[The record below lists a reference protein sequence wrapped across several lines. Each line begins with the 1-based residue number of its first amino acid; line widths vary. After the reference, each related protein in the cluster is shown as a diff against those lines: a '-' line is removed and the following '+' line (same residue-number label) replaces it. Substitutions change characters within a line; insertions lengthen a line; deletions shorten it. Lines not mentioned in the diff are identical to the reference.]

1 MTARLPGSDAHFHPA
16 NQSARVTSIWREVEL
31 WGERGS
37 IVQILILKMLFRTVL
52 NSRIRSK
59 RLEPHRYPL
68 ETLLQYYQCN
78 RRDEH
83 TSYGDLGI
91 PVPPFVC
98 LWSTADQLS
107 QVLGVANEEG
117 IVRLY
122 DAEQHKAD
130 PTFRAW
136 LAHSNAV
143 FDLAWVPGEP
153 KLVTASGD
161 QTAKLWDVYASEL
174 LGTFKGHQ
182 CSLKSVA
189 FGKQEK
195 AVFCTGGRDGN
206 IIVWDT
212 RCSKKD
218 GFYRQVKQITGAH
231 NTQAKQTPPKQKK
244 RRPAARGL
252 APSVD
257 FLQSVTVVIFR
268 DEKTLISAG
277 AVDGVIKVWDLRK
290 NYTLHHQD
298 PVPVQ
303 SFPYP
308 GTSARKLGYSSLVLD
323 SKGSNLFANCTD
335 DNIYMYNMTGL
346 KTVPVETFTGHQNST
361 FYIKANLSLD
371 DQFLLSG
378 STDHNAYIW
387 KVSDPHC
394 PPAVLHGHSQEVT
407 CVSWCPSDFSKIAT
421 CSDDNTVRI
430 WRLNRKM
437 DVPRSDLVGTAC
449 QKKHLEKDATVQ
461 PIQDTPPKTSVIEGP
476 NLPTPQQGA
485 CTPHVNGGSSS
496 TPTSVTQR
504 SLGNN
509 CTPRQLV
516 QTSSTSPKSTSGKMS
531 IKKWIVKSPSTPAS
545 LSDTPNTSPR
555 SVLALVEGSPSNNA
569 SEAVNNQVFERK
581 AKRRLDTSGGSVMT
595 KSKNEDNNIVAE
607 VSPLSKRCKFAICCL
622 KEQSRENS
630 SIEDTID
637 KAVKRCDCNTGENHP
652 LASSLPSLD
661 LEASS
666 FCRIHCRQRTTIVDK
681 ENGSPQRS
689 NWLADLRDK
698 QKLEMGIRMAR
709 SPNSPTIS
717 LSPATKKREER
728 TATTGLPTP
737 ASTRKISSY
746 FQQKP
751 SD

>member
-1 MTARLPGSDAHFHPA
+1 
-16 NQSARVTSIWREVEL
+16 
-31 WGERGS
+31 
-37 IVQILILKMLFRTVL
+37 MLLRAVL
-52 NSRIRSK
+52 NSRIHSKTREPRS
-59 RLEPHRYPL
+59 YPL

-83 TSYGDLGI
+83 ISYGDLGV

-98 LWSTADQLS
+98 LWSTADQLR

-117 IVRLY
+117 VVRLY
-122 DAEQHKAD
+122 GAERHNKED
-130 PTFRAW
+130 PTLRAW
-136 LAHSNAV
+136 LAHNNAV

-161 QTAKLWDVYASEL
+161 QTAKLWDVNASEL

-231 NTQAKQTPPKQKK
+231 NTQAKHTPPKQKK
-244 RRPAARGL
+244 RRQAARGL

-257 FLQSVTVVIFR
+257 FLQSVTVVIFQ

-290 NYTLHHQD
+290 NYTHHHQD

-303 SFPYP
+303 SFLYP

-323 SKGSNLFANCTD
+323 SKGSNLFASCTD
-335 DNIYMYNMTGL
+335 DNIYMFNMTGL
-346 KTVPVETFTGHQNST
+346 KTVPVATFNGHQNST
-361 FYIKANLSLD
+361 FYIKASLSLD

-378 STDHNAYIW
+378 SNDHNAYIW
-387 KVSDPHC
+387 KTSDPHH
-394 PPAVLHGHSQEVT
+394 PPAMLHGHTQEVT

-430 WRLNRKM
+430 WRLNQKIGEA
-437 DVPRSDLVGTAC
+437 RSDLVGSVC
-449 QKKHLEKDATVQ
+449 QKKHLEKDATIQ
-461 PIQDTPPKTSVIEGP
+461 PIQNTPPKTSVIEDP
-476 NLPTPQQGA
+476 TLPSPQQTV
-485 CTPHVNGGSSS
+485 CTPNVRGGSSS
-496 TPTSVTQR
+496 TPTSVAQR

-509 CTPRQLV
+509 CRPCQLV
-516 QTSSTSPKSTSGKMS
+516 QTNSTSPKSTSGKMS
-531 IKKWIVKSPSTPAS
+531 IKKWIVKSPSTPTS
-545 LSDTPNTSPR
+545 LSHTPNTSPR
-555 SVLALVEGSPSNNA
+555 SVLAPVEESQSKNV
-569 SEAVNNQVFERK
+569 SETVSNQVFERK
-581 AKRRLDTSGGSVMT
+581 AKRRLDTSGVSVTT
-595 KSKNEDNNIVAE
+595 KSENEDSSTATE
-607 VSPLSKRCKFAICCL
+607 VSPLSKKCKVAICYI
-622 KEQSRENS
+622 KEQSRKNS
-630 SIEDTID
+630 SIEDTED
-637 KAVKRCDCNTGENHP
+637 KGMKRCDCNTGEHFP
-652 LASSLPSLD
+652 LANPLPSPD
-661 LEASS
+661 LEASPP
-666 FCRIHCRQRTTIVDK
+666 FCKLHCRQQPTKLDK
-681 ENGSPQRS
+681 ENGSPQNS

-698 QKLEMGIRMAR
+698 QKFEMGFKIRR
-709 SPNSPTIS
+709 SPNSPT
-717 LSPATKKREER
+717 LAWSPAAKKREER
-728 TATTGLPTP
+728 TAAGLPTP
-737 ASTRKISSY
+737 ASMRKISSY